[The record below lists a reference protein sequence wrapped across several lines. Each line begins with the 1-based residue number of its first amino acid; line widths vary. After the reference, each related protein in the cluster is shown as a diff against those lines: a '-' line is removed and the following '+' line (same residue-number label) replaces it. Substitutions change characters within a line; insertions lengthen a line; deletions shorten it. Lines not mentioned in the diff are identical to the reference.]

1 MIGVIGATLIVL
13 VTECS
18 GNGCPP
24 KSVYPMENMESC
36 FRAVQQSKFAVATGG
51 DAEGSVVIFCVEGDQ
66 S

>member
-24 KSVYPMENMESC
+24 KSVYAMENMDSC
-36 FRAVQQSKFAVATGG
+36 FRAVQQSRFAVATGG